1 MRLTR
6 RELAGLVAA
15 APMAAR
21 RLAPANPQAAAA
33 PDSAASPA
41 QSAAQDLRQN
51 VAAVRKLA
59 VPAATEPAFSFR
71 AQ

>member
-21 RLAPANPQAAAA
+21 RLAPAKPQAAAA
-33 PDSAASPA
+33 PAPAASPA
-41 QSAAQDLRQN
+41 QTAAEELHRN
-51 VAAVRKLA
+51 VAAVRTLA

-71 AQ
+71 AE

>member
-15 APMAAR
+15 APLAAR
-21 RLAPANPQAAAA
+21 RLARAKPQAAA
-33 PDSAASPA
+33 PDSAAPPA
-41 QSAAQDLRQN
+41 QSAAEDLHKS

-71 AQ
+71 VQ

>member
-21 RLAPANPQAAAA
+21 RLAQAKPQAAPA
-33 PDSAASPA
+33 PDSAPPA
-41 QSAAQDLRQN
+41 PQSAAEDLHKN

-71 AQ
+71 PQ

>member
-15 APMAAR
+15 APVAAR
-21 RLAPANPQAAAA
+21 RLAAEPQ
-33 PDSAASPA
+33 ASPA
-41 QSAAQDLRQN
+41 PQSVAEDLRKN

-71 AQ
+71 AE

>member
-21 RLAPANPQAAAA
+21 RLAPAKPQATAA
-33 PDSAASPA
+33 PDPAASPA
-41 QSAAQDLRQN
+41 QSAAEDLHKN

>member
-6 RELAGLVAA
+6 RELAALVAA
-15 APMAAR
+15 TPMAAR
-21 RLAPANPQAAAA
+21 RLAAAEPQA
-33 PDSAASPA
+33 SPPP
-41 QSAAQDLRQN
+41 QSAAQNLHKN

>member
-15 APMAAR
+15 APVAAR
-21 RLAPANPQAAAA
+21 RLAAEPQAPPA
-33 PDSAASPA
+33 P
-41 QSAAQDLRQN
+41 QSAAENLRQN

>member
-21 RLAPANPQAAAA
+21 RLAQAKPQAAPA
-33 PDSAASPA
+33 PDSAPPA
-41 QSAAQDLRQN
+41 PQSAAELHKN

-71 AQ
+71 PQ

>member
-21 RLAPANPQAAAA
+21 RLAPSRPQATTA

-41 QSAAQDLRQN
+41 QSAAEDLRRN

-59 VPAATEPAFSFR
+59 LPAATEPAFAFR
-71 AQ
+71 AE

>member
-6 RELAGLVAA
+6 RELAGLVAV

-21 RLAPANPQAAAA
+21 RLAPVTPQAAIA
-33 PDSAASPA
+33 PDPAASPA
-41 QSAAQDLRQN
+41 QAAAQDLHKN
-51 VAAVRKLA
+51 VAAVRKLS

-71 AQ
+71 AE